1 MQKCAVQNTIGQEW
15 KMADKRKFLNGF
27 ITGLFIALVI
37 VAGTYAGKEAVAVWK
52 QGHGPKEETESV
64 ANARTMQKLQLIEQ
78 MIEENYAL
86 DMADAQEKENGIY
99 QGLIASLKDPY
110 SAYYSAEE
118 MQEQQEKIEGI
129 YYGIGAYVRYD
140 EEMGFSRLGEI
151 FANSP
156 AEESGLQEGDLIIKV
171 DDTYTKNMALDEV
184 VSLIKGEE
192 GTKVTLTI
200 MREGESDTLEIQ
212 VERREV
218 PKQTVTY
225 EMLENKIA
233 YIRISEFDKVTV
245 EQFTEALAM
254 AKGSEMLGLIL
265 DLRDNPGGN
274 LAAVIDVARKL
285 LPKGL
290 VVYTEDKAGN
300 RQDYSCDGENEL
312 TVPMVVLVNG
322 GSASASEVLSGA
334 IKDYEKG
341 KLLGTTTFGKG
352 IVQKYLA
359 MSDGSAVKLTTSKY
373 YTPKGNNIH
382 GIGIEPDEV
391 LELDYE
397 RYLTEGY
404 DNQLERAKEILITGE

>member
-1 MQKCAVQNTIGQEW
+1 MQICAVQNTIGQEW

-52 QGHGPKEETESV
+52 QGHGSKEETESV

-404 DNQLERAKEILITGE
+404 DNQLERAKEMLITGE

>member
-1 MQKCAVQNTIGQEW
+1 MS
-15 KMADKRKFLNGF
+15 DKRKFLNGL

-37 VAGTYAGKEAVAVWK
+37 IAGTYAGKEAIAVFG
-52 QGHGPKEETESV
+52 QKEAAQAQEGA

-86 DMADAQEKENGIY
+86 DMVDEQTKENGIY
-99 QGLIASLKDPY
+99 QGLVNSLQDPY

-118 MQEQQEKIEGI
+118 MQEQQEKLEGI

-151 FANSP
+151 FSGSP
-156 AEESGLQEGDLIIKV
+156 AEESGLLEGDLIVKV
-171 DDTYTKNMALDEV
+171 NDTYTKNMALDEV
-184 VSLIKGEE
+184 VGMIKGEE
-192 GTKVTLTI
+192 GTKVRLTI
-200 MREGESDTLEIQ
+200 MREGEDDVLEIE

-225 EMLENKIA
+225 EMLEDQIA

-245 EQFTEALAM
+245 DQFTEALAM

-300 RQDYSCDGENEL
+300 RQDYTCDGENEL

-334 IKDYEKG
+334 IKDYGKG

-373 YTPKGNNIH
+373 YTPNGNNIH

-404 DNQLERAKEILITGE
+404 DNQLERAKEILVTGE

>member
-1 MQKCAVQNTIGQEW
+1 MS
-15 KMADKRKFLNGF
+15 DKRKYLNGL
-27 ITGLFIALVI
+27 ITGLFIAAVI
-37 VAGTYAGKEAVAVWK
+37 VAGVYVGTEAVTVWK
-52 QGHGPKEETESV
+52 QNKAEAPGETREEAVT
-64 ANARTMQKLQLIEQ
+64 AGTMQKLQLIEQ
-78 MIEENYAL
+78 IIEENYAL
-86 DMADAQEKENGIY
+86 EMVDAQTLENGVY
-99 QGLIASLKDPY
+99 QGMISALDDPY

-118 MQEQQEKIEGI
+118 MQEQQNKIEGV

-140 EEMGFSRLGEI
+140 SEMGFARLGEI
-151 FANSP
+151 FAGSP
-156 AEESGLQEGDLIIKV
+156 AEESGLSEGDLIIKV
-171 DDTYTKNMALDEV
+171 DDTYTKDMALDEV
-184 VSLIKGEE
+184 VSMIKGEE
-192 GTKVTLTI
+192 GTTVVLTI
-200 MREGESDTLEIQ
+200 MREGEPDALEIE

-218 PKQTVTY
+218 PKQTVTF
-225 EMLENKIA
+225 EMLENDIA

-245 EQFTEALAM
+245 EQFTESLAM

-285 LPKGL
+285 LPEGL

-322 GSASASEVLSGA
+322 GSASASEVLAGA

-373 YTPKGNNIH
+373 YTPNGNNIH

-397 RYLTEGY
+397 KYLTEGY
-404 DNQLERAKEILITGE
+404 DNQLERAKELLVTGE

>member
-1 MQKCAVQNTIGQEW
+1 
-15 KMADKRKFLNGF
+15 MADKRKFLNGF

-52 QGHGPKEETESV
+52 QGHGSKEETESV

-404 DNQLERAKEILITGE
+404 DNQLERAKEMLITGE

>member
-1 MQKCAVQNTIGQEW
+1 MS
-15 KMADKRKFLNGF
+15 DKRKFLNGLL
-27 ITGLFIALVI
+27 TGLFIAVI
-37 VAGTYAGKEAVAVWK
+37 IVGVTYVGSEAVSVWK
-52 QGHGPKEETESV
+52 QNKTSAEENQEVVS
-64 ANARTMQKLQLIEQ
+64 ARTMQKLQLIEQ
-78 MIEENYAL
+78 IIEENYAL
-86 DMADAQEKENGIY
+86 EMVDGEAMENGIY
-99 QGLIASLKDPY
+99 QGLISSLQDPY
-110 SAYYSAEE
+110 SAYYSAQE
-118 MQEQQEKIEGI
+118 MQEQQNKMEGI

-156 AEESGLQEGDLIIKV
+156 AQESGLLEGDLIIKV

-184 VSLIKGEE
+184 VSMIKGEE
-192 GTKVTLTI
+192 GTKVVLTI
-200 MREGESDTLEIQ
+200 MREGEPDVLEIE

-218 PKQTVTY
+218 PKQTVTF
-225 EMLENKIA
+225 EMLDNKIA
-233 YIRISEFDKVTV
+233 YIRISEFDKITV

-254 AKGSEMLGLIL
+254 AKGSGMLGLIL

-274 LAAVIDVARKL
+274 LAAVIDVARKI

-300 RQDYSCDGENEL
+300 RQDYNCDGENEL

-322 GSASASEVLSGA
+322 GSASASEVLAGA
-334 IKDYEKG
+334 VKDYEKG

-397 RYLTEGY
+397 KYLTEGD
-404 DNQLERAKEILITGE
+404 DNQLERAKEILVTGE

>member
-1 MQKCAVQNTIGQEW
+1 MS
-15 KMADKRKFLNGF
+15 DKKKYLSGL
-27 ITGLFIALVI
+27 ITGLFIAAVI
-37 VAGTYAGKEAVAVWK
+37 VAGTYVGKGAAAVWK
-52 QGHGPKEETESV
+52 QSKTSADGEVQEEAIT
-64 ANARTMQKLQLIEQ
+64 AATMQKLQLIEQ
-78 MIEENYAL
+78 IIEENYAL
-86 DMADAQEKENGIY
+86 DMADAKTLENGVY
-99 QGLIASLKDPY
+99 QGLIGALDDPY

-118 MQEQQEKIEGI
+118 MEEQQNKIEGI

-140 EEMGFSRLGEI
+140 SEVGFSRLGEI
-151 FANSP
+151 FAGSP
-156 AEESGLQEGDLIIKV
+156 AEESGLLEGDLIIKV
-171 DDTYTKNMALDEV
+171 NDTYTKDMPLDEV
-184 VSLIKGEE
+184 VSMIKGEE
-192 GTKVTLTI
+192 GTTVVLTV
-200 MREGESDTLEIQ
+200 MREGEADALEIE

-225 EMLENKIA
+225 EMLENDIA
-233 YIRISEFDKVTV
+233 YIRISEFDKITV
-245 EQFTEALAM
+245 EQFTDALAM

-274 LAAVIDVARKL
+274 LAAVIDVARML

-300 RQDYSCDGENEL
+300 RQDYSCDGEHEL

-359 MSDGSAVKLTTSKY
+359 ISDGSAVKLTTSKY

-404 DNQLERAKEILITGE
+404 DNQLERAKELLINGE